1 MVAKEE
7 ILEWARSRGILDKG
21 NIIVQTMKLQEE
33 VGELSKAV
41 LFSSQEEISDSIG
54 DIVIVLT
61 SLSYF
66 NGSDIE
72 KDVLSAL
79 QEVQKRKG
87 SMKNGNFVKSDSL

>member
-1 MVAKEE
+1 MQKE

-21 NIIVQTMKLQEE
+21 NVIVQTLKLQEE

-41 LFSSQEEISDSIG
+41 LFKSKEEISDAIG

-66 NGSDIE
+66 NGSEIE
-72 KDVLSAL
+72 QD
-79 QEVQKRKG
+79 VQKALDVVKG
-87 SMKNGNFVKSDSL
+87 RVGKMENGNFVKSQK